1 VSLARRAV
9 ALGLA
14 LAGLMPASLA
24 GADSFTPVRL
34 GLTVTPVARRHVKLP
49 VTVQVS
55 ADAGAFDP
63 ATAPLRLQV
72 KLASECGGTYQYTP
86 GTVLVDKLLSPQPTK
101 GEPYSAT
108 VKGSG
113 KPAAFGTRTVCVF
126 VNEEGDNRTFAS
138 DQSTVV
144 DVSRPCTSRARRYDR
159 ARRALRRLGRHKHT
173 RQKLRRA
180 KHKVHRT
187 RRAAR
192 RACGPGV
199 KL

>member
-1 VSLARRAV
+1 MSAPRRAV

-14 LAGLMPASLA
+14 LAGLLPASLA

-34 GLTVTPVARRHVKLP
+34 NIKVTPVARRHAKLP

-55 ADAGAFDP
+55 ADPGSLDP
-63 ATAPLRLQV
+63 ATAPLRIQA

-86 GTVLVDKLLSPQPTK
+86 GTVLVDTRLNPQPTK
-101 GEPYSAT
+101 GQPYSAT
-108 VKGSG
+108 VNGSG
-113 KPAAFGTRTVCVF
+113 KPAAFGAQTVCVF
-126 VNEEGDNRTFAS
+126 LNEEGDNRTFAS

-144 DVSRPCTSRARRYDR
+144 NVSRPCTTKATRYDR
-159 ARRALRRLGRHKHT
+159 ARRALRHLERHEPSAAKLKQAK
-173 RQKLRRA
+173 RKLRN
-180 KHKVHRT
+180 T

>member
-1 VSLARRAV
+1 VNPARRAI

-34 GLTVTPVARRHVKLP
+34 GITVTPVARRHVKLP
-49 VTVQVS
+49 ITVQVS

-63 ATAPLRLQV
+63 ATAPLRVQV

-86 GTVLVDKLLSPQPTK
+86 GTVLIDQRLSPQPVK
-101 GEPYSAT
+101 GQPYSAT
-108 VKGSG
+108 VKGSR
-113 KPAAFGTRTVCVF
+113 KPPAFGAQTVCVF
-126 VNEEGDNRTFAS
+126 LNEEGEDRTFAS

-144 DVSRPCTSRARRYDR
+144 NVSRPCTTKAKRYDR
-159 ARRALRRLGRHKHT
+159 ARRALHRLKHHRHT
-173 RQKLRRA
+173 RQKLQRA